1 VAGILSVIH
10 TLTTPQNSA
19 IAMRFSLRPLVVA
32 PLALVFLSASGCKP
46 AASGATAANASAMPP
61 ANGPAVQAESMEKA
75 GEYLTVV
82 AGCNDCHTENW
93 SKSEGKIPPA
103 DRMGG
108 MKVGFR
114 GEWGTVYGKNL
125 RTIVQRMSE
134 DRWVK
139 VLTTADSGE
148 GKPPMPWWNTA
159 QMSERDLRAMYRYVK
174 SLGPKQNGVPR
185 GLPAGKEPTTPYY
198 SLEPR
203 QPGQGQ

>member
-1 VAGILSVIH
+1 
-10 TLTTPQNSA
+10 
-19 IAMRFSLRPLVVA
+19 
-32 PLALVFLSASGCKP
+32 
-46 AASGATAANASAMPP
+46 
-61 ANGPAVQAESMEKA
+61 
-75 GEYLTVV
+75 
-82 AGCNDCHTENW
+82 
-93 SKSEGKIPPA
+93 
-103 DRMGG
+103 MGG

-114 GEWGTVYGKNL
+114 GSWGTVYGKNL

-185 GLPAGKEPTTPYY
+185 SLPAEKEPSTPYI
-198 SLEPR
+198 SLEPK

>member
-1 VAGILSVIH
+1 
-10 TLTTPQNSA
+10 
-19 IAMRFSLRPLVVA
+19 MRPSYQATMHVRSRFLAAAPLVI
-32 PLALVFLSASGCKP
+32 LVFATAGCNP
-46 AASGATAANASAMPP
+46 AAGGGGASSTSAMPP
-61 ANGPAVQAESMEKA
+61 ANGPAVQAESMDKA

-93 SKSEGKIPPA
+93 SKSEGKIAPA

-139 VLTTADSGE
+139 VLTTADSGD

-159 QMSERDLRAMYRYVK
+159 RMSERDLRAMYRYVK
-174 SLGPKQNGVPR
+174 GLGPKQNGVPR
-185 GLPAGKEPTTPYY
+185 GLPAGKEPTTPYI
-198 SLEPR
+198 SLETK

>member
-1 VAGILSVIH
+1 MRPRLASFVPAVIL
-10 TLTTPQNSA
+10 L
-19 IAMRFSLRPLVVA
+19 L
-32 PLALVFLSASGCKP
+32 LAAAACKP
-46 AASGATAANASAMPP
+46 AGVGATATSTSAMPP

-93 SKSEGKIPPA
+93 SSSEGKIVPA

-114 GEWGTVYGKNL
+114 GSWGTVYGKNL

-159 QMSERDLRAMYRYVK
+159 RMSERDLRAMYRYVK

-185 GLPAGKEPTTPYY
+185 GLPVGKEPTTPYI
-198 SLEPR
+198 SLETK
-203 QPGQGQ
+203 QPEQAK

>member
-1 VAGILSVIH
+1 MHV
-10 TLTTPQNSA
+10 
-19 IAMRFSLRPLVVA
+19 RPHFLLAA
-32 PLALVFLSASGCKP
+32 PLMLLSFAAAGCKP
-46 AASGATAANASAMPP
+46 AAGGGVTAASASAMPP

-139 VLTTADSGE
+139 VLTTADSGD

-159 QMSERDLRAMYRYVK
+159 RMSERDLRAMYRYVK
-174 SLGPKQNGVPR
+174 GLGPKQNGVPR
-185 GLPAGKEPTTPYY
+185 SLPAGKEPTTPYI
-198 SLEPR
+198 SLETK

>member
-1 VAGILSVIH
+1 MLRTRPRIA
-10 TLTTPQNSA
+10 A
-19 IAMRFSLRPLVVA
+19 IALV
-32 PLALVFLSASGCKP
+32 ALTALGCQATPRSGSGP
-46 AASGATAANASAMPP
+46 AAASSSAMQPVD
-61 ANGPAVQAESMEKA
+61 GPAVQAASMEKA

-93 SKSEGKIPPA
+93 SKSEGKVPPEE
-103 DRMGG
+103 RMSG

-114 GEWGTVYGKNL
+114 GPWGTVYGKNL

-139 VLTTADSGE
+139 VLTTADSGD

-174 SLGPKQNGVPR
+174 SLGTKQNGVPR
-185 GLPAGKEPTTPYY
+185 GLPAGKEPTTSYY
-198 SLEPR
+198 SLEPK